1 MIGELSTELYCG
13 GSKYF
18 EGTVI
23 GLGTEIG
30 GCGVVIG
37 LEINDTAVLLLIGGK
52 TVDVGVGD
60 DGDGVVLENIG
71 RYVVIGIYPLFSELL
86 PSIGSELYRTNMV
99 GRFFGYP

>member
-1 MIGELSTELYCG
+1 MYCG

-18 EGTVI
+18 DGTVI
-23 GLGTEIG
+23 GLGGAVIG

-52 TVDVGVGD
+52 TVDVGD

-71 RYVVIGIYPLFSELL
+71 RYVVIGIYPLFSVLL
-86 PSIGSELYRTNMV
+86 PSIG
-99 GRFFGYP
+99 